1 MNFLLNENIPPSLAG
16 LLQNIGWNAKHV
28 WDLELIGKPDH
39 VIVDFAVQNDLIIIT
54 HDLDY
59 GRIVS
64 LSGEKK
70 PSVITFR
77 LDRIST
83 SILFDLISTNRIQ
96 LEHYLQLG
104 ALLTIDSEKI
114 RYRLLPIKKEKA

>member
-1 MNFLLNENIPPSLAG
+1 MNFLLNENIPPLLTG
-16 LLQNIGWNAKHV
+16 LLKNIGWNAKHA
-28 WDLELIGKPDH
+28 WELKLIGKPDH
-39 VIVDFAVQNDLIIIT
+39 FIVDFAIQNKLIIIT

-64 LSGEKK
+64 LSGAKN

-77 LDRIST
+77 LDRISV
-83 SILFDLISTNRIQ
+83 SILFDLISNHRIQ

-104 ALLTIDSEKI
+104 ALLTVDSEKI
-114 RYRLLPIKKEKA
+114 RYRLLPIEKN